1 MRDTQSSRR
10 PGVHTAPTATAA
22 RLPLLYHP
30 RARVPCRRAM
40 PMPKKTCTACGAKC
54 SIGLKVCA
62 CGLKFK
68 SKSITNWAGVK
79 VPPKARRT
87 E

>member
-1 MRDTQSSRR
+1 
-10 PGVHTAPTATAA
+10 
-22 RLPLLYHP
+22 
-30 RARVPCRRAM
+30 
-40 PMPKKTCTACGAKC
+40 MPKKTCTACGAKC

-79 VPPKARRT
+79 VPPKARRLALHAT
-87 E
+87 SLCAPNRAPTHRQRIEWAHRPPPVPCALALG

>member
-1 MRDTQSSRR
+1 
-10 PGVHTAPTATAA
+10 
-22 RLPLLYHP
+22 
-30 RARVPCRRAM
+30 
-40 PMPKKTCTACGAKC
+40 MPKKTCTACGAKC

-79 VPPKARRT
+79 VPPKARRSAPNRAPT
-87 E
+87 HRQRIEWAHRPPPVPCALALG

>member
-1 MRDTQSSRR
+1 
-10 PGVHTAPTATAA
+10 
-22 RLPLLYHP
+22 
-30 RARVPCRRAM
+30 M

-54 SIGLKVCA
+54 SIGLKTCA

-79 VPPKARRT
+79 VPPKASPQHT